1 MRALPK
7 QYFSLFRC
15 SEVLSNM
22 KAQLI
27 QVLQIETLE
36 KGLKAE
42 WNHVV
47 ATDKT
52 QASNEMQW
60 REMLC
65 RRDGWV
71 RKRIGGKKTT
81 HTHKNQ
87 QPIVA
92 RMKQSTTS

>member
-7 QYFSLFRC
+7 QYFSLFRR

-42 WNHVV
+42 
-47 ATDKT
+47 
-52 QASNEMQW
+52 
-60 REMLC
+60 
-65 RRDGWV
+65 
-71 RKRIGGKKTT
+71 
-81 HTHKNQ
+81 
-87 QPIVA
+87 
-92 RMKQSTTS
+92 

>member
-22 KAQLI
+22 QAQLI

-42 WNHVV
+42 
-47 ATDKT
+47 
-52 QASNEMQW
+52 
-60 REMLC
+60 
-65 RRDGWV
+65 
-71 RKRIGGKKTT
+71 
-81 HTHKNQ
+81 
-87 QPIVA
+87 
-92 RMKQSTTS
+92 